1 MRMNTVQ
8 HWLKNYVDFAPENE
22 HFYHRTSS
30 GNRGSVTS
38 FHMEKHRISAK
49 VYDPPRATQTLPL
62 PRSGVGALS
71 VTGRPQPTRDPIRE
85 RWWAIKSDVN
95 RTRWGVPQAAKSGRQ
110 ARRRKKLHTS
120 VCSGRF
126 CERVSELSSKYA
138 LTPSVRSQE
147 MPARKSGDQ
156 FGRNDQF
163 GTLDDLLQ
171 RETLEAAR

>member
-1 MRMNTVQ
+1 MVIQSCELKWNLEQMLSLATLNIWPLDLMMDPCFCWKEIYWQDDWLLKVIQMRMNTVQ
-8 HWLKNYVDFAPENE
+8 HWLKNYADFALENE

-85 RWWAIKSDVN
+85 RWWAIKS
-95 RTRWGVPQAAKSGRQ
+95 G
-110 ARRRKKLHTS
+110 
-120 VCSGRF
+120 
-126 CERVSELSSKYA
+126 
-138 LTPSVRSQE
+138 
-147 MPARKSGDQ
+147 
-156 FGRNDQF
+156 
-163 GTLDDLLQ
+163 
-171 RETLEAAR
+171 